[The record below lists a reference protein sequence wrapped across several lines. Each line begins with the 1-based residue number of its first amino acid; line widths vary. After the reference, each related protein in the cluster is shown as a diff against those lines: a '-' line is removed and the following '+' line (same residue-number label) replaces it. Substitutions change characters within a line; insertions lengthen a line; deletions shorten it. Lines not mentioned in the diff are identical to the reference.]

1 MILVFFAMFV
11 TLALVLIGL
20 GLLNREHSE
29 LALIGFLFLFLLS
42 LIIINGD
49 IQYKSGETVTNNYLC
64 SSSCTVNASLYIS
77 DYIVTNVYS
86 NMEDVSLANST
97 LTHLVGYWLAV
108 SSILG
113 FVGVILGLRKSKG
126 FE

>member
-49 IQYKSGETVTNNYLC
+49 IQYKSGETVTNTYNCYSTC
-64 SSSCTVNASLYIS
+64 VANSSLLLESYETTYI
-77 DYIVTNVYS
+77 YS

-113 FVGVILGLRKSKG
+113 FIGVILGLRKSKG
-126 FE
+126 FK

>member
-49 IQYKSGETVTNNYLC
+49 IQYKSGET
-64 SSSCTVNASLYIS
+64 TVNSYICDS
-77 DYIVTNVYS
+77 TCRNDTINLQSYTTTNVYS

-113 FVGVILGLRKSKG
+113 FIGVILGLRHSKG
-126 FE
+126 FK